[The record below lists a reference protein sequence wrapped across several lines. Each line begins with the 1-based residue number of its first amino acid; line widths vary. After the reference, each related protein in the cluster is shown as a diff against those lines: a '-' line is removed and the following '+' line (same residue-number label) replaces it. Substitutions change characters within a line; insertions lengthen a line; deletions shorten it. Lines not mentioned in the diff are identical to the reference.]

1 MAEENNIVESND
13 YGADPLAGISLPSQ
27 NPNPGVP
34 PPPSISPNTASQ
46 NLVQSEKF
54 NYSDPYAL
62 NWDSVISQIDTEGIG
77 PMVDPLAKM
86 TIDMAT
92 ELNHMAAIPLSN
104 SYDTYPGY
112 ASPNYN
118 PSTSQNVEPDLNTNE
133 GVQQFLRNT
142 QQSVVD
148 SGLDKDPGAGYQA
161 PFIGGIKRFNAD
173 RYYTM
178 PIYAEL
184 GFNPF
189 VNNEA
194 VYDRKATFGDYF
206 SRWSGEFGSMWG
218 SAFTSSYRTW
228 DDVFSG
234 RALAGDS
241 EGAEAFTDAMRIAGS
256 QSDGGVFTSGF
267 WNDLSLQFAYPLGII
282 SNIVFEDLIIR
293 GATSALSKNPAP
305 VVAGAA
311 SIPRKL
317 GKIKQMKNYMHRM
330 ATNSMLYRGFNA
342 SRNFMKNMKNIDSAK
357 KFFYTGGNALGNLLA
372 PNTLYGI
379 KNLNNAK
386 NTVEGVNS
394 IRKYAPLFGEFYK
407 DLRMINLALSESKLE
422 GGIVEKEMIEEM
434 YREYK
439 LNNNGEEPSA
449 EVYERI
455 TERAQQAAHADALIN
470 LPIIFLTN
478 KLVLGPASRG
488 FRSMGDNVAR
498 ALNQTGARVAF
509 RKGAKE
515 VFYDAGTGFRKVWN
529 AGIKGSPRML
539 GGAALYYIG
548 ANIGEG
554 FQELAQ
560 EGTAVG
566 VKNYY
571 KGLYDMDMSTGL
583 DLHKTTTIAS
593 ERYADQ
599 LLKDSLTKGFN
610 SQMTKQGWRT
620 FMSGFMMAAPMQ
632 VTQSILFE
640 GLPNLYQYTKDKKK
654 YQEYKEK
661 KRDFAKDRAQEASTV
676 YNNMG
681 EYFDK
686 LKLNLLEQKQYDTS
700 MYMASVGGSALDFY
714 DNRDMSWFR
723 HIYTVVSMGKMHHF
737 KDAVKDLLKLS
748 DTELKQAYSK
758 ESKGM
763 KASRIREKLTN
774 RLERMQEIETEFK
787 KLNDTHYNPF
797 NPEKYPDGSVAKNNE
812 VGFHEAFEFFKMMKM
827 FVADTYKQAAI
838 RRNQMYEGQMNDP
851 VMSKVDQND
860 ISVLMNK
867 KALVDEINLLSLD
880 TKEEGTTPELKK
892 IQKEKVTKLELL
904 QNYYKIFYDPENQT
918 STGGFDKRKKGK
930 LKQAYLAYL
939 RHQGKVADGVIAT
952 DKVDTSLEAIIDHQW
967 LGHRMG
973 DFYKAIEV
981 LEDPQSLRDHA
992 VRYKDIMMK
1001 AYERN
1006 KNGVEQLRKVKKHL
1020 QLKERQQFLT
1030 TLAERGIYPDTEQA
1044 RLFLEATED
1053 IIPRDYYSDEGGS
1066 VNPIDNKG
1074 QWEIVENAIN
1084 TYTSVQ
1090 ETAEETKA
1098 DEDSVR
1104 GEESDTLD
1112 DLNIDVDNI
1121 DETKREVLA
1130 EESKELQN
1138 FYKSDTYTQKIV
1150 EREYAIYEVAQKL
1163 SKQQKQSP
1171 EEYEQVGEGN
1181 LIAKSRYELYNL
1193 YNSKLTAKDR
1203 AAKDFDTWLEEEIN
1217 INDQVIDII
1226 EKNGVTEKNKVVWN
1240 KQVAPTVRKGI
1251 QRLEIDENLGIEL
1264 IKKTRVEETSGQDM
1278 TFYQILRDK
1287 NNIAGQINGTLIDPT
1302 SQMIVDVKENY
1313 SGKNAE
1319 ANAKMAYRAVKAF
1332 VNAEL
1337 KNLSTFQFDGMTLSF
1352 GQIVKDANGAN
1363 WEILSTS
1370 EAIEKYN
1377 TLLVVPAD
1385 KRFDPNMMDFHR
1397 KIKPGK
1403 FEKDEWTIPS
1413 FGNVRSSM
1421 VDKAPIR
1428 KLRIVEPIQLY
1439 PWLGKKVEQGMPL
1452 YEEGQQ
1458 SSINTTEDAIE
1469 SLQRKLKSLSPV
1481 RQQNLKLIVKKNAII
1496 TPEKLEVWD
1505 DKQGKEENPYLMKGM
1520 PKYDVTLVDGSGIP
1534 IAKLG
1539 GSTSVL
1545 LLDSDGQ
1552 TTINPLIITNEQAK
1566 RLFYTTT
1573 KKGNKTIPI
1582 DNYVTQIR
1590 ENYAKAL
1597 LIEETFKTAL
1607 ESSGGQDVVTL
1618 NLKDVEDLDIKIS
1631 EGQLTYNAPEVKESG
1646 VKFSDLDY
1654 NTVNG
1659 ENYLIFDYRTT
1670 YDDSGRPK
1678 KGLSQVIHNFKN
1690 TKDRKLWVGKA
1701 QEQMKKEGG
1710 FNVTSRLGRYIA
1722 AVKFKNDVW
1731 TFIELKGARKESKEV
1746 DKIITDLI
1754 DRQQTTVKDN
1764 SNKKAKG
1771 YDSFNRAFNAEFSDR
1786 FFISGEQ
1793 GDRIFVGLS
1802 NDGLIRVALRNEK
1815 QRTAFELYIEPE
1827 ELSKHLKNNPEA
1839 SAAQAFMGLVN
1850 FKFNQIEIKRKGK
1863 AESKKESFTPI
1874 KFKLTKG
1881 SFRNHISDN
1890 PKIEDFMDVEAGA
1903 LPEVRSNVRV
1913 DINWKDQDAINN
1925 LISEAQ
1931 RPTKEVVNE
1940 DAPAESI
1947 DKGLALTQEDYAK
1960 IFESEYKDV
1969 NKEILR
1975 SIAYKVAVGE
1985 KLESNEADLYDA
1997 FEEDILRIKESEF
2010 FNVTTLD
2017 AAKKAGISN
2026 PLVDKYRQLK
2036 ADYEARRTEWL
2047 RSTKAMLMGE
2057 HDDDKETVNRLLYER
2072 LNANEELNVLKEE
2085 IAKIKKQLNGNNAF
2099 KITKDFDGRDVADWD
2114 KFSDY
2119 VNKNLP
2125 DFITIEDISTLRYN
2139 AINNGF
2145 TLGAFGMGLKKLS
2158 NGLDIAGTIYTG
2170 KTTGFRYH
2178 EAGHAVFRMLLPEE
2192 KIKELLSA
2200 SKTVVRSKM
2209 RSKRGYQIDKGV
2221 FVKSVDKGL
2230 EHMRKQSSL
2239 YSEMS
2244 EKELTD
2250 RLYEEFIMDD
2260 FESFKKSPKFYKGPS
2275 GFKAFFNKVLEWIM
2289 SLFGR
2294 YGQADLTR
2302 FYEAI
2307 DGGKFKGATVQNNRF
2322 TNAVQYGVSTIALKS
2337 IPLSEQVI
2345 SVPVEKNG
2353 KKTTEDRIVYTYLP
2367 SHKAKQAT
2375 STIANIYLK
2384 RLDNEIKKRGKQKPN
2399 EFISDEQFERQRKL
2413 LLSIPINKNVIL
2425 NDAVNAFIEMH
2436 DPQRSFYTSEKNG
2449 IPYEDIVVGLKE
2461 RYAAFIEY
2469 RDDILA
2475 AVNEE
2480 LELYD
2485 SKIDQENDDFY
2496 DVLTTEDWDSTAQ
2509 EKGGWYSLPKNVR
2522 VLIGTTNLESTDEFG
2537 NIVLDET
2544 LPVDKQEV
2552 VYVTPD
2558 ISNVYNG
2565 MLKATADLNS
2575 EREIL
2580 QSLYN
2585 FSLNNSDT
2593 KAVVKKLFGIVGL
2606 DYNKDGANLMN
2617 PLYTLPRITN
2627 GGYFLNIIKSFQQSR
2642 LDYLILQKNRN
2653 SGNVEIYA
2661 ANHADDAAD
2670 QQSKWNN
2677 HYNNLIK
2684 PDNYLINLQDA
2695 QDVLDDVIDYMK
2707 KDELVGLKDVSV
2719 DVATRLFDF
2728 TGIKLH
2734 PGYIEYSIVNALIKR
2749 TPEQES
2755 LIQAYKDIDPI
2766 TIEGI
2771 TYLRKSLTDGDNIFL
2786 NQQTEVGV
2794 DQEDDT
2800 QINRVVADS
2809 SAGIRYRL
2817 SRWARNNAPFDETVG
2832 TSTMRDTEGNM
2843 IYSHQMQSY
2852 NITKINSL
2860 NSKDK
2865 YFDLFNDEF
2874 LENNFLL
2881 NDEKTKVLSDNKDFR
2896 IVRILGLNEKN
2907 MDLNEHGDLVANNS
2921 RDDNKGQGKQ
2931 VKGFTATDIAS
2942 IMINM
2947 YTANVNTKTGEVKE
2961 YETADGEVFTTSP
2974 VDFRLAGDS
2983 NLLDLVNL
2991 PIHKT
2996 VELNDKDE
3004 VVISDFVIETIFDRI
3019 TDEAV
3024 RVHKEIHEG
3033 TDDTIVGYNDSPEGR
3048 GYHLTQTGKYLIR
3061 ERQPVV
3067 EKELAEELPTQEE
3080 ALEELAKLEED
3091 IKKSKLLVD
3100 EIEEALQEEG
3110 VDPIDIIENNYEEIV
3125 SQIRETLEME
3135 YAQFY
3140 KRLENLNVIPN
3151 ISRSIKNRLYV
3162 NGKPNNKVVDRSM
3175 RILNLKENNLEYNLK
3190 QIFYNDLLNTKG
3202 INDVLLGNQS
3212 LSLSNKTKTKRAKGG
3227 QGAGKNAATSIVD
3240 PSLGIFHEVD
3250 KISLLTFDDVKFKN
3264 KYSQD
3269 PEGDRTD
3276 AQMYMTPKSFRYLWY
3291 GLGNLQDP
3299 KFAEL
3304 LDQIEKGEEISG
3316 EKFFGNKQ
3324 NGELG
3329 YKDFNAIL
3337 NSKKFMYF
3345 DGKTYIKTSGFVLT
3359 PQLTSMKDAA
3369 GNWRAIDGMEHLHNL
3384 RLKLER
3390 WEKGQEGLFRE
3401 EGIPRK
3407 RLAIA
3412 VPATAS
3418 KMYKSNVMDPVDMF
3432 KDPLVSEFT
3441 SDNFIDISAEGMR
3454 LQQVNPGGKTEIV
3467 DPRQIKMLIS
3477 SEQNDKVK
3485 VWSPKTNEFVSIK
3498 KIKDAYR
3505 KSTADRVTMK
3515 YLGLRSLLFT
3525 FDRVQKEIGDSMA
3538 TGAMTVN
3545 LYTFLKY
3552 AQEALKSSGSSSQML
3567 DLFDVDEYGDPK
3579 YELNNVL
3586 TSDKFQQFVL
3596 SFFNKQ
3602 SLGEKQPG
3610 HSVATV
3616 SDAGVKKLKRVI
3628 KVDEVGNP
3636 IHWENIRWSQQKEWA
3651 KDGKQVKIARKE
3663 YDDVENESFIGLKEG
3678 DYFLDRLRH
3687 NKIKWIKDGDKW
3699 IDSGTKT
3706 SEILIPAHFRE
3717 FMQHIKA
3724 NDQIPE
3730 FLAKALGIR
3739 IPSQDKHSALNI
3751 EFADFMPVFYSSSA
3765 MFPQELIEIAGW
3777 DFDIDKVYM
3786 QIKEWYYNRTN
3797 KKFVE
3802 YGTRKGEEAYYDYI
3816 RYQIRQ
3822 GEKKGSIMHMA
3833 MEQWKNRTGI
3843 SRTERKLL
3851 VSSQEIELA
3860 WDEMVSSLQWS
3871 YNRGI
3876 AINRREEFGEN
3887 FDERISKI
3895 AFANEWGYTYNDI
3908 TGKFKDQYEPI
3919 FLGKEWMTD
3928 AEIKSFLDNKF
3939 SEIFKGGL
3947 EILGMPISETE
3958 YVENKKKNKDQEPY
3972 VGALNND
3979 ILDQKYSLL
3988 GNDGITKPQD
3998 GREMPLGYEPAV
4010 PTPIED
4016 LWSQISNDPKLK
4028 SIVDR
4033 VTTKGIDV
4041 DSMDGKTLVW
4051 ETTKEANIGGIVLS
4065 NIVFNN
4071 LQEYGIELLDTWGK
4085 ENLPMPTFNNKT
4097 YNTFADK
4104 YIVNPETN
4112 KAIETSADRKQFVI
4126 SGLITVM
4133 TDNLNLDGLAG
4144 KLGLNKDAT
4153 GVVASLVGLS
4163 VDPIIGTLMVNHPA
4177 IREMYKEASNNEKA
4191 AVKTLL
4197 NDRIGTLNG
4206 WVNNLNAQEAQDQK
4220 IEKQGEVNID
4230 ALVSEVNV
4238 TKELLKDQIE
4248 RGYIEDKEETSKEDI
4263 LKELAILNQFLIAR
4277 NIKDTIFRMTGPAT
4291 LTAGIGQTMLDVK
4304 RKQEQ
4309 SEQLG
4314 LELSDTKFKEG
4325 WTDSKGIQQP
4335 FLIDVRKL
4343 YNGKKT
4349 IQGAYYRIF
4358 KDLTNN
4364 IIPELFLTETKSF
4377 NDISNIL
4384 LKNLGNI
4391 DNLQGAQI
4399 KKDIL
4404 SYLNGRAY
4412 LTALRKRNA
4421 IQAGSLSSSLIYDE
4435 IQGPRKINTTV
4446 EYLRSFADENNYF
4459 LNNFIYNKDTNNPN
4473 NMSGINQVVSNTWT
4487 KLNDDAL
4494 TKVQNSIWDLYGKPE
4509 TRDSLLTLIH
4519 YLIVKDGLQFKRDTF
4534 LHVIPP
4540 ALFHNVLS
4548 SMENVHNMF
4557 KNDIVTDEAMRKLFG
4572 GTLNDVTNDFITGYL
4587 ESYKNWYLVPKVYG
4601 IDARDMGDTIV
4612 IEDTLDID
4620 KMRKNEDTNIYITA
4634 DYKGSTIEALKETKG
4649 ITNLFTVP
4657 IKISKTKYYTDKYL
4671 KNNKKNI
4678 DKAISAI
4685 KDKVNNR
4692 NVVFTKSKEGTIY
4705 VGKDLQRI
4713 YKTGPETYRYLK
4725 EAIEKAFGF
4734 NIASGRK
4741 IAAKTR
4747 GEGLIYVPGVGET
4760 KGRLI
4765 MDIKGG
4771 VVPFNTKDTEN
4782 KVLRRL
4788 MLEPAKANKTKLR
4801 EKEKANMRQIFSKFN
4816 QYAFPYIKTSMPT
4829 SKGDKQVV
4837 TTNAG
4842 YILRHDVEDGFGN
4855 VKRIFFKLKKVHTTP
4870 NVGNS
4875 KYLFDVNNQ
4884 EALDQVTR
4892 AEWEETE
4899 LLGSTSAFSTNL
4911 FGDRPLHSSIR
4922 EKINAKKED
4931 IEFDDID
4938 TDNIDEDAILDM
4950 FTQREKGKKV
4960 VSTEATSDGIVDVEY
4975 EDVSETAPADI
4986 DIDDRAIDLDD
4997 IQTVDLENAGE
5008 HSLIANWFG
5017 TIAETSRINVI
5028 TDLNIADTLEAL
5040 IDKFKEMQK
5049 AFPIL
5054 TEQGFVE
5061 ELNKKCK
5068 TK

>member
-1 MAEENNIVESND
+1 MAEDNKIMQSD
-13 YGADPLAGISLPSQ
+13 TYGGGSMDNMPLPSE
-27 NPNPGVP
+27 NIETSSIGVPP
-34 PPPSISPNTASQ
+34 PPPSISPTTASQ

-62 NWDSVISQIDTEGIG
+62 DWDNVINQIDTEGIG
-77 PMVDPLAKM
+77 PMVDPYAKM
-86 TIDMAT
+86 TIDLAT
-92 ELNHMAAIPLSN
+92 EMNHMAAIPSSN
-104 SYDTYPGY
+104 IYDSYPGY

-118 PSTSQNVEPDLNTNE
+118 PSQNKSVDPNLNTNE
-133 GVQQFLRNT
+133 GIQEFLRGS
-142 QQSVVD
+142 QQSVVN

-173 RYYTM
+173 RYYTL
-178 PIYAEL
+178 PVYAEL
-184 GFNPF
+184 GYNPF

-194 VYDRKATFGDYF
+194 VYDREATFSDYF
-206 SRWSGEFGSMWG
+206 SRWSGEFGSMWS

-256 QSDGGVFTSGF
+256 QSEGGVFTSGF

-282 SNIVFEDLIIR
+282 SNIVFEDFLIR
-293 GATSALSKNPAP
+293 GAASAISKNPAP
-305 VVAGAA
+305 AVAGVA
-311 SIPRKL
+311 SIGNKINK
-317 GKIKQMKNYMHRM
+317 GKKAFSKFQQFKNYAHRT
-330 ATNSMLYRGFNA
+330 ATNSSVYRGFNA
-342 SRNFMKNMKNIDSAK
+342 SRQFISNMKNVDSAK
-357 KFFYTGGNALGNLLA
+357 KFFYAGGNALGNLLA

-386 NTVEGVNS
+386 NTIEGANS

-422 GGIVEKEMIEEM
+422 GGIVEKEFIEER

-439 LNNNGEEPSA
+439 LNNNGEEPNQ
-449 EVYERI
+449 EVYDRI
-455 TERAQQAAHADALIN
+455 TERAQQAAHKDALIN

-488 FRSMGDNVAR
+488 LRSMGDNVSR
-498 ALNQTGARVAF
+498 AMKSTGARVAYK
-509 RKGAKE
+509 KGADE
-515 VFYDAGTGFRKVWN
+515 VFQDVGTGLRRVWN
-529 AGIKGSPRML
+529 KGIKGSPRML

-583 DLHKTTTIAS
+583 DLHKSTINAS
-593 ERYADQ
+593 GEYADN
-599 LLKDSLTKGFN
+599 LLKQSLSKGFN

-632 VTQSILFE
+632 VTQSVLFE
-640 GLPNLYQYTKDKKK
+640 GLPNLYQYTKDPKK
-654 YQEYKEK
+654 YKEYKD
-661 KRDFAKDRAQEASTV
+661 KRNNFAKERAKEASHA
-676 YNNMG
+676 YKNMD

-686 LKLNLLEQKQYDTS
+686 IKLNLLEQKEYDKA
-700 MYMASVGGSALDFY
+700 MYMASIGGSALDMY
-714 DNRDMSWFR
+714 DKRDMSWFR
-723 HIYTVVSMGKMHHF
+723 HVYTVVSMGKMHHF
-737 KDAVKDLLKLS
+737 KEAVNDMLKLS

-758 ESKGM
+758 EEKGL
-763 KASRIREKLTN
+763 SPSQIREKLN
-774 RLERMQEIETEFK
+774 KRLERMKEIEKEFNINEDK
-787 KLNDTHYNPF
+787 HPNPF
-797 NPEKYPDGSVAKNNE
+797 DPEKYPDGSVAKNNE
-812 VGFHEAFEFFKMMKM
+812 VGFHESFEFFKMMKM
-827 FVADTYKQAAI
+827 FVSDVYKQAVV
-838 RRNQMYEGQMNDP
+838 RRNQIYEGQVNDP
-851 VMSKVDQND
+851 VMSKVDPND
-860 ISVLMNK
+860 ISVLINK
-867 KALVDEINLLSLD
+867 KALVDEINLLSVD
-880 TKEEGTTPELKK
+880 TKEEGTTPDLKK

-904 QNYYKIFYDPENQT
+904 QNYYKIFYDPQNQT
-918 STGGFDKRKKGK
+918 KTGGFDKRKKGK
-930 LKQAYLAYL
+930 LKSAYLAYL
-939 RHQGKVADGVIAT
+939 KHQGKVNDGVVAT

-981 LEDPQSLRDHA
+981 LENPKSLKDHA
-992 VRYKDIMMK
+992 VRYKDVMMK
-1001 AYERN
+1001 EYERN
-1006 KNGVEQLRKVKKHL
+1006 KNNVEQLRKIKKYL
-1020 QLKERQQFLT
+1020 RLKERQQFLT
-1030 TLAERGIYPDTEQA
+1030 TLAERGIYPDTEQTVV
-1044 RLFLEATED
+1044 FLEASED
-1053 IIPRDYYSDEGGS
+1053 ILPRDYYSDEGGS
-1066 VNPIDNKG
+1066 VNPIDNPG
-1074 QWEIVENAIN
+1074 QYEVVEKAIN
-1084 TYTSVQ
+1084 AYQSIQ
-1090 ETAEETKA
+1090 DTAEETKV
-1098 DEDSVR
+1098 DEDTVK
-1104 GEESDTLD
+1104 GEETTVD
-1112 DLNIDVDNI
+1112 DFDIDVDNI
-1121 DETKREVLA
+1121 DETKREILI
-1130 EESKELQN
+1130 EESKELQE
-1138 FYKSDTYTQKIV
+1138 FYNSDTNTKEIIK
-1150 EREYAIYEVAQKL
+1150 REYAIYEVSQKM

-1171 EEYEQVGEGN
+1171 EEYEQAGDGN
-1181 LIAKSRYELYNL
+1181 LIIKARYDLNKLYNEKI
-1193 YNSKLTAKDR
+1193 NAQDR
-1203 AAKDFDTWLEEEIN
+1203 ATKDFDTWLESEIN
-1217 INDQVIDII
+1217 VNDQVTDILQ
-1226 EKNGVTEKNKVVWN
+1226 KNGITEKNKVVLN
-1240 KQVAPTVRKGI
+1240 KQVAPTVAKGLE
-1251 QRLEIDENLGIEL
+1251 RLEIDENLGIEL
-1264 IKKTRVEETSGQDM
+1264 VKKTLIDKTSGQEAS
-1278 TFYQILRDK
+1278 FYQILRDK
-1287 NNIAGQINGTLIDPT
+1287 QNIAGQISGTLIDPS
-1302 SQMIVDVKENY
+1302 SQMIVNVQENY

-1319 ANAKMAYRAVKAF
+1319 NNARMSYRAVKAF
-1332 VNAEL
+1332 VNGEL
-1337 KNLSTFQFDGMTLSF
+1337 KNLSTYPFDGMTLSF
-1352 GQIVKDANGAN
+1352 GQIIKDNNDTN
-1363 WEILSTS
+1363 WEILST
-1370 EAIEKYN
+1370 EDAIKKYN
-1377 TLLVVPAD
+1377 QLLIVPAD
-1385 KRFDPNMMDFHR
+1385 KRFDPNMMDFHK
-1397 KIKPGK
+1397 KIKPGQFAK
-1403 FEKDEWTIPS
+1403 EKWRIPS
-1413 FGNVRSSM
+1413 FGNVRSSLK
-1421 VDKAPIR
+1421 DQAPIR
-1428 KLRIVEPIQLY
+1428 KLKIVEPIQLY
-1439 PWLGKKVEQGMPL
+1439 PWFGKKVEEGMPM

-1458 SSINTTEDAIE
+1458 SSITTTEEAIA
-1469 SLQRKLKSLSPV
+1469 SLQRKLKSLTPA
-1481 RQQNLKLIVKKNAII
+1481 RQQNLKLVVKKNTII
-1496 TPEKLEVWD
+1496 TNEKLEVWD
-1505 DKQGKEENPYLMKGM
+1505 DKQGKEENPYLMQGM
-1520 PKYDVTLVDGSGIP
+1520 PKYDVTLVDGSGVP

-1545 LLDSDGQ
+1545 LLDSDG
-1552 TTINPLIITNEQAK
+1552 TTLVNPLTITDEQAK

-1573 KKGNKTIPI
+1573 KKGNKAIPI
-1582 DNYVTQIR
+1582 DNYVTKIR
-1590 ENYAKAL
+1590 ENYAKSI
-1597 LIEETFKTAL
+1597 LIEELFEDMLQA
-1607 ESSGGQDVVTL
+1607 SGKKITTV
-1618 NLKDVEDLDIKIS
+1618 NLKDVADLDVKVS

-1646 VKFSDLDY
+1646 IRFSDLDY

-1659 ENYLIFDYRTT
+1659 ENYLVFDYRTT
-1670 YDDSGRPK
+1670 YDDLGRPK
-1678 KGLSQVIHNFKN
+1678 KSLSQIIHNFKN

-1701 QEQMKKEGG
+1701 QEQMNKELG
-1710 FNVTSRLGRYIA
+1710 FNITARLGRYIS
-1722 AVKFKNDVW
+1722 AVKFKNGVW
-1731 TFIELKGARKESKEV
+1731 TFIELKGARKQSKEV
-1746 DKIITDLI
+1746 DQLINDLL
-1754 DRQQTTVKDN
+1754 DRQKTTVKDN
-1764 SNKKAKG
+1764 SNKKDKG
-1771 YDSFNRAFNAEFSDR
+1771 YDSFNRAFNAEFSDK

-1793 GDRIFVGLS
+1793 GDRIFMGLS
-1802 NDGLIRVALRNEK
+1802 NDGLIRIGLRNEK
-1815 QRTAFELYIEPE
+1815 QKTSFELYLEPE
-1827 ELSKHLKNNPEA
+1827 EVSKHLKNNPDV
-1839 SAAQAFMGLVN
+1839 SAAQAFIGLVN
-1850 FKFNQIEIKRKGK
+1850 FKFNQVEVKRKHK
-1863 AESKKESFTPI
+1863 SETKQKSFTPI
-1874 KFKLTKG
+1874 KFKLTKE
-1881 SFRNHISDN
+1881 SFRNHIPDN

-1913 DINWKDQDAINN
+1913 NINWKDQDAINN

-1931 RPTKEVVNE
+1931 APTKSVVKE

-1947 DKGLALTQEDYAK
+1947 DKGLALTNQDYAK

-1969 NKEILR
+1969 NREILKN
-1975 SIAYKVAVGE
+1975 IAYKAAVGE
-1985 KLESNEADLYDA
+1985 KLTPSEADLYDA
-1997 FEEDILRIKESEF
+1997 FETEIIKIQQSDF
-2010 FNVTTLD
+2010 FNVTTLE
-2017 AAKKAGISN
+2017 AAKQAGISD
-2026 PLVDKYRQLK
+2026 PLVDKYKQLK

-2047 RSTKAMLMGE
+2047 RNTKAMLMGE
-2057 HDDDKETVNRLLYER
+2057 YEDDKETVNRILYER
-2072 LNANEELNVLKEE
+2072 LNTNEDLNVLRKEIE
-2085 IAKIKKQLNGNNAF
+2085 KIKKQLNGNNAF

-2114 KFSDY
+2114 KYTDY

-2125 DFITIEDISTLRYN
+2125 DFITVEDISTLRYN

-2145 TLGAFGMGLKKLS
+2145 TLGAFGMSLKKLS

-2178 EAGHAVFRMLLPEE
+2178 EAGHAVFRMLLSEE
-2192 KIKELLSA
+2192 KIKTLLSA
-2200 SKTVVRSKM
+2200 SKKLVRSNM
-2209 RSKRGYQIDKGV
+2209 RSKKGHEIDKGV
-2221 FVKSVDKGL
+2221 FVKSVDKAL
-2230 EHMRKQSSL
+2230 DYMRKQSSL

-2260 FESFKKSPKFYKGPS
+2260 FENFKKSPKSYSNSS
-2275 GFKAFFNKVLEWIM
+2275 GFKGFFQKILDWIM

-2307 DGGKFKGATVQNNRF
+2307 DGGKFKGATIQNNRF
-2322 TNAVQYGVSTIALKS
+2322 TNAVQYGVSTVALKS
-2337 IPLSEQVI
+2337 IPLSEQVVSI
-2345 SVPVEKNG
+2345 PVEKNG
-2353 KKTTEDRIVYTYLP
+2353 KKTVESRIVYTYLP
-2367 SHKAKQAT
+2367 AHKAKQAT
-2375 STIANIYLK
+2375 ATIANIYLK
-2384 RLDNEIKKRGKQKPN
+2384 RLRNETEKQRELLKKN
-2399 EFISDEQFERQRKL
+2399 EQT
-2413 LLSIPINKNVIL
+2413 IPINKNVLL

-2436 DPQRSFYTSEKNG
+2436 NPQRSFYTSEKNG
-2449 IPYEDIVVGLKE
+2449 LPYEDVVVGLKE
-2461 RYAAFIEY
+2461 RYAAFVEY
-2469 RDDILA
+2469 RDDLIS

-2485 SKIDQENDDFY
+2485 SKVDQEIDDFY
-2496 DVLTTEDWDSTAQ
+2496 NILEQDSDTDQLTTEDWNTTAQ
-2509 EKGGWYSLPKNVR
+2509 EKGGWYSLPKDVR
-2522 VLIGTTNLESTDEFG
+2522 ILIGTTNLESTDEFG
-2537 NIVLDET
+2537 NIALDET
-2544 LPVDKQEV
+2544 LPLDKQEV
-2552 VYVTPD
+2552 VYTTPD
-2558 ISNVYNG
+2558 VNNVYNG

-2580 QSLYN
+2580 QSLYS

-2593 KAVVKKLFGIVGL
+2593 KAVIKKLFGIVGL
-2606 DYNKDGANLMN
+2606 DYAKDGLNLMN
-2617 PLYTLPRITN
+2617 PEYTIPEITN
-2627 GGYFLNIIKSFQQSR
+2627 GGYFLTIIKSFQQSR
-2642 LDYLILQKNRN
+2642 LDYMILQKNKN

-2670 QQSKWNN
+2670 QQNKWNN
-2677 HYNNLIK
+2677 HYNNLIL
-2684 PDNYLINLQDA
+2684 PNNFLVNLKDA

-2707 KDELVGLKDVSV
+2707 KDELTNLNEISIDVSSK
-2719 DVATRLFDF
+2719 LFDF

-2734 PGYIEYSIVNALIKR
+2734 PGYVEYSIVNALIKR
-2749 TPEQES
+2749 TPEQET
-2755 LIQAYKDIDPI
+2755 LLQAHRDIDPI

-2794 DQEDDT
+2794 DQDDDT
-2800 QINRVVADS
+2800 QINRVVSDS

-2832 TSTMRDTEGNM
+2832 TSTMRDTDGNM

-2860 NSKDK
+2860 NNKDK

-2874 LENNFLL
+2874 LENSFLL
-2881 NDEKTKVLSDNKDFR
+2881 NDEKMKVLSDNRDFR
-2896 IVRILGLNEKN
+2896 IVRVLGLNEKT

-2931 VKGFTATDIAS
+2931 VKAFTATDIAS

-2961 YETADGEVFTTSP
+2961 YETSEGEVFATSP

-3004 VVISDFVIETIFDRI
+3004 VVISDFVIDTIYDRI
-3019 TDEAV
+3019 ADEAV
-3024 RVHKEIHEG
+3024 RIHKEIHEG

-3067 EKELAEELPTQEE
+3067 EETTTEETPTQEE

-3100 EIEEALQEEG
+3100 EIEEALQEED
-3110 VDPIDIIENNYEEIV
+3110 VDPEEVIADIEDVIKD
-3125 SQIRETLEME
+3125 QIRETLEME

-3140 KRLENLNVIPN
+3140 TRLENLNVIPN

-3227 QGAGKNAATSIVD
+3227 QGAGKNAATSIID

-3250 KISLLTFDDVKFKN
+3250 KISLLTFDDVKFAN
-3264 KYSQD
+3264 KYSEN

-3276 AQMYMTPKSFRYLWY
+3276 AQMYMTPKAFRYLWY
-3291 GLGNLQDP
+3291 GLGNFQNP

-3304 LDQIEKGEEISG
+3304 LDAIERGDEISA
-3316 EKFFGNKQ
+3316 EKFFGNRET
-3324 NGELG
+3324 GELG

-3359 PQLTSMKDAA
+3359 PQLTSMKDVQ
-3369 GNWRAIDGMEHLHNL
+3369 GNVVAIPGMEELHNL
-3384 RLKLER
+3384 RVKLER

-3418 KMYKSNVMDPVDMF
+3418 KMYKSKVMDHETMF

-3441 SDNFIDISAEGMR
+3441 SDNFIDISAQGMR

-3477 SEQNDKVK
+3477 SEQNDKIK
-3485 VWSPKTNEFVSIK
+3485 VWSPEANKFVSIK
-3498 KIKDAYR
+3498 KIKEDYR
-3505 KSTADRVTMK
+3505 NSTAARVNMK

-3525 FDRVQKEIGDSMA
+3525 FDKVQKEIGDSMA

-3567 DLFDVDEYGDPK
+3567 DLFDTDQLGDPK

-3602 SLGEKQPG
+3602 ALGEKQPG
-3610 HSVATV
+3610 HSVANV
-3616 SDAGVKKLKRVI
+3616 SDAGVKKLKKVLQ
-3628 KVDEVGNP
+3628 VDEVGNP
-3636 IHWENIRWSQQKEWA
+3636 IQWENVRWSQQKEWA
-3651 KDGKQVKIARKE
+3651 KEGKEIKIARKE
-3663 YDDVENESFIGLKEG
+3663 YDNVDNESFIGLKPGE
-3678 DYFLDRLRH
+3678 YFLDRLRH

-3717 FMQHIKA
+3717 FMQHIKTG
-3724 NDQIPE
+3724 DQIPE

-3786 QIKEWYYNRTN
+3786 QIKEWYYSRTN

-3802 YGTRKGEEAYYDYI
+3802 YGSRKGTEAYYDYI
-3816 RYQIRQ
+3816 RYQIRE

-3833 MEQWKNRTGI
+3833 LENWKNKTGI
-3843 SRTERKLL
+3843 SRVERELL
-3851 VSSQEIELA
+3851 VSSAEIEAA

-3871 YNRGI
+3871 KNRGI
-3876 AINRREEFGEN
+3876 AINRREEFGEK

-3895 AFANEWGYTYNDI
+3895 AFANEWGYTYNDH
-3908 TGKFKDQYEPI
+3908 TGKFKDQYEPL

-3928 AEIKSFLDNKF
+3928 AEIEKFLDSKF

-3947 EILGMPISETE
+3947 NILEMPISEIQ
-3958 YVENKKKNKDQEPY
+3958 YIENKKKNKGQEPY
-3972 VGALNND
+3972 VGALNNS
-3979 ILDQKYSLL
+3979 ILDQKYLLL
-3988 GNDGITKPQD
+3988 GNDGITKVQD
-3998 GREMPLGYEPAV
+3998 GREIPLGYEPAV

-4016 LWSQISNDPKLK
+4016 LWMQISNDPQLK
-4028 SIVDR
+4028 SIVNR
-4033 VTTKGIDV
+4033 VSTKGIDV

-4051 ETTKEANIGGIVLS
+4051 ETTKEADIGGIVLS

-4071 LQEYGIELLDTWGK
+4071 LQEYGKKLLKDFP
-4085 ENLPMPTFNNKT
+4085 EFNNKT
-4097 YNTFADK
+4097 YTTFADK
-4104 YIVNPETN
+4104 YIVDPETN
-4112 KAIETSADRKQFVI
+4112 KAIETSADRKQFII
-4126 SGLITVM
+4126 SSFITVM

-4144 KLGLNKDAT
+4144 KLGLNRDAT

-4177 IREMYKEASNNEKA
+4177 IREIYLQSTSERS
-4191 AVKTLL
+4191 AVKTVL
-4197 NDRIGTLNG
+4197 NNRIATLNS
-4206 WVNNLNAQEAQDQK
+4206 WVTNLTAEEVQDQK
-4220 IEKQGEVNID
+4220 IEEQNEINID
-4230 ALVSEVNV
+4230 TLVGDVSV
-4238 TKELLKDQIE
+4238 TKQLLKDQIE
-4248 RGYIEDKEETSKEDI
+4248 RGYIEDKKETSKEDI

-4277 NIKDTIFRMTGPAT
+4277 NIKDTIFEMTGPAT
-4291 LTAGIGQTMLDVK
+4291 LTAGIGRNMVDVK
-4304 RKQEQ
+4304 RKQQ
-4309 SEQLG
+4309 QAKNLG
-4314 LELSDTKFKEG
+4314 LDLNDAEFNEG
-4325 WTDSKGIQQP
+4325 DFI
-4335 FLIDVRKL
+4335 IDVRDI

-4377 NDISNIL
+4377 NSINDIL

-4391 DNLQGAQI
+4391 DNLQKAQI

-4404 SYLNGRAY
+4404 SYLNARAY
-4412 LTALRKRNA
+4412 MTALRKRNT
-4421 IQAGSLSSSLIYDE
+4421 IQTGSLSSSLIYDE
-4435 IQGPRKINTTV
+4435 IQGPEKINRTV
-4446 EYLRSFADENNYF
+4446 EYLRSVADESNYF
-4459 LNNFIYNKDTNNPN
+4459 LNTYIYNKNTNNPN

-4487 KLNDDAL
+4487 KLNEDQL
-4494 TKVQNSIWDLYGKPE
+4494 TKVQNSIWDLYSKPE

-4540 ALFHNVLS
+4540 ALFHNILS

-4557 KNDIVTDEAMRKLFG
+4557 KNDMVTDEAMKKVFG
-4572 GTLNDVTNDFITGYL
+4572 GTINDVTNDFITGYL
-4587 ESYKNWYLVPKVYG
+4587 ESYKNWYLLPKVFG
-4601 IDARDMGDTIV
+4601 IDARDIGNTIV
-4612 IEDTLDID
+4612 IEDTLDVD
-4620 KMRKNEDTNIYITA
+4620 KMRKNQDTNIYITA
-4634 DYKGSTIEALKETKG
+4634 DYKGSSIEGLKETKG

-4657 IKISKTKYYTDKYL
+4657 IKISKTKYYTDKFL
-4671 KNNKKNI
+4671 SNNKKGI
-4678 DKAISAI
+4678 DKAIKFIQDNKAGR
-4685 KDKVNNR
+4685 D
-4692 NVVFTKSKEGTIY
+4692 VVFTKSKDGTIY
-4705 VGKDLQRI
+4705 IGKDLQRI
-4713 YKTGPETYRYLK
+4713 YKTGPKTFKYLK
-4725 EAIEKAFGF
+4725 DSIEKAFGF

-4741 IAAKTR
+4741 IAGVTR
-4747 GEGLIYVPGVGET
+4747 GEGLMYIPGIGET
-4760 KGRLI
+4760 KGKLI

-4771 VVPFNTKDTEN
+4771 VVPFDTKDTEN
-4782 KVLRRL
+4782 KVLKRL
-4788 MLEPAKANKTKLR
+4788 MFEPVKANKTKLR
-4801 EKEKANMRQIFSKFN
+4801 EKEKANMRQIFNKYN
-4816 QYAFPYIKTSMPT
+4816 KNTFPYIKTSIPT
-4829 SKGDKQVV
+4829 SKGDKQII

-4842 YILRHDVEDGFGN
+4842 YVLRHDIEDGFGN
-4855 VKRIFFKLKKVHTTP
+4855 VRRIYFKLKKVYTTP

-4884 EALDQVTR
+4884 DALNEVTR

-4899 LLGSTSAFSTNL
+4899 LLGSTSSFSTNL
-4911 FGDRPLHSSIR
+4911 FGPRPLHRTIR
-4922 EKINAKKED
+4922 ERVNAKKED
-4931 IEFDDID
+4931 ILFDDID
-4938 TDNIDEDAILDM
+4938 IDNIDEDAILDM
-4950 FTQREKGKKV
+4950 FTQKEKTKKI
-4960 VSTEATSDGIVDVEY
+4960 VSTEATSDGITDVEY
-4975 EDVSETAPADI
+4975 EDVSENAPADF
-4986 DIDDRAIDLDD
+4986 DIGDDKGIMLEDM
-4997 IQTVDLENAGE
+4997 QTVDLENTSE
-5008 HSLIANWFG
+5008 HSLITNWFG
-5017 TIAETSRINVI
+5017 TISETGRINVI
-5028 TDLNIADTLEAL
+5028 TDLNIADTVEDL
-5040 IDKFKEMQK
+5040 INKFKEMQK
-5049 AFPIL
+5049 TFPIL
-5054 TEQGFVE
+5054 TEQGFVD

>member
-1 MAEENNIVESND
+1 MAEENNITQPGTYNPMENM
-13 YGADPLAGISLPSQ
+13 SLPSE
-27 NPNPGVP
+27 NVETSNVELPNVGVP
-34 PPPSISPNTASQ
+34 PPPSISPNISSQ
-46 NLVQSEKF
+46 NLVKSEKY

-62 NWDSVISQIDTEGIG
+62 DWDSVISQIDTQGIG

-86 TIDMAT
+86 SIDMAT
-92 ELNHMAAIPLSN
+92 ELNHMAAIPASN
-104 SYDTYPGY
+104 VYDTYPGY

-118 PSTSQNVEPDLNTNE
+118 PAQTPTTAPDLNSNE
-133 GVQQFLRNT
+133 GIQSFLRGT
-142 QQSVVD
+142 QQSVFN

-161 PFIGGIKRFNAD
+161 PFIGGIKKFNAD
-173 RYYTM
+173 RYYTL
-178 PIYAEL
+178 PVYAEL
-184 GFNPF
+184 GYNPF

-194 VYDRKATFGDYF
+194 VYDRNATFSDYF

-256 QSDGGVFTSGF
+256 QDHEGGVFTSGF

-293 GATSALSKNPAP
+293 GTISAISRNPAP
-305 VVAGAA
+305 SVAGVAT

-317 GKIKQMKNYMHRM
+317 SKLKKVKNYMHRL
-330 ATNSMLYRGFNA
+330 ATNNTIYRGFNA
-342 SRNFMKNMKNIDSAK
+342 SRNFVKNLKNVDSAK
-357 KFFYTGGNALGNLLA
+357 KFFYAGGNALGNLLT

-394 IRKYAPLFGEFYK
+394 MRKYLPLFGEFYK
-407 DLRMINLALSESKLE
+407 DIRMMNLALSESKLE

-434 YREYK
+434 YRDYK
-439 LNNNGEEPSA
+439 LRTGEEPSK
-449 EVYERI
+449 EVYDRM

-470 LPIIFLTN
+470 IPIIFLTN

-488 FRSMGDNVAR
+488 LRSMGDNVAR
-498 ALNQTGARVAF
+498 AMKTTGARVAYK
-509 RKGAKE
+509 KGAKD
-515 VFYDAGTGFRKVWN
+515 VFYDAGTGFRRFWSK
-529 AGIKGSPRML
+529 GIKGSPKAL

-548 ANIGEG
+548 ANLGEG
-554 FQELAQ
+554 IQELAQ

-571 KGLYDMDMSTGL
+571 GGLYDMDMGTGL
-583 DLHKTTTIAS
+583 DLYKSTVRAS
-593 ERYADQ
+593 ERYADD
-599 LLKDSLTKGFN
+599 LLKDSISKGFK

-632 VTQSILFE
+632 VTQSVLFE
-640 GLPNLYQYTKDKKK
+640 GLPNLYQYTRDPKKYKEYKDK
-654 YQEYKEK
+654 
-661 KRDFAKDRAQEASTV
+661 RNNFAKDRAKEASHA
-676 YNNMG
+676 YENMG

-686 LKLNLLEQKQYDTS
+686 LKLNLLEQKQYDKS
-700 MYMASVGGSALDFY
+700 MYMATVGGSALDFY

-723 HIYTVVSMGKMHHF
+723 HIYTVTSMGKMHHF
-737 KDAVKDLLKLS
+737 KDAVKDMLKLT
-748 DTELKQAYSK
+748 DTELKQAYAK
-758 ESKGM
+758 DSKGLT
-763 KASRIREKLTN
+763 SSQIREKLN
-774 RLERMQEIETEFK
+774 KRLENMTAFEKAYNENLGKDI
-787 KLNDTHYNPF
+787 NPF
-797 NPEKYPDGSVAKNNE
+797 DPEKYPDGSVAKNNE
-812 VGFHEAFEFFKMMKM
+812 VAFHEAFEFFRMMKM
-827 FVADTYKQAAI
+827 FVGNTYQQAVV
-838 RRNQMYEGQMNDP
+838 RRNQMYEGQLTDP
-851 VMSKVDQND
+851 VMSKVDKND
-860 ISVLMNK
+860 ISVLTNK
-867 KALVDEINLLSLD
+867 KALVDEIQLLSLD
-880 TKEEGTTPELKK
+880 TKEEGTTPETKE
-892 IQKEKVTKLELL
+892 IQKQKVTKLELL
-904 QNYYKIFYDPENQT
+904 QNYYKIFYDPSNQT
-918 STGGFDKRKKGK
+918 KTGGFDKRKKAK
-930 LKQAYLAYL
+930 LKTAYLAYL
-939 RHQGKVADGVIAT
+939 KHQGKVNDAVIAT
-952 DKVDTSLEAIIDHQW
+952 DKVDKSLEAIIDHQW

-981 LEDPQSLRDHA
+981 LENPQSLRDHA

-1001 AYERN
+1001 QYERN
-1006 KNGVEQLRKVKKHL
+1006 KSGVEQLRKIKKYL
-1020 QLKERQQFLT
+1020 KLKERQQFLT
-1030 TLAERGIYPDTEQA
+1030 TLAQRGIYPDTDQTIV
-1044 RLFLEATED
+1044 FLESAED
-1053 IIPRDYYSDEGGS
+1053 IIPRDYYSDEGN

-1084 TYTSVQ
+1084 AYTNVQ
-1090 ETAEETKA
+1090 DTAEETQA
-1098 DEDSVR
+1098 DEDAVK
-1104 GEESDTLD
+1104 GEESTDPLD

-1121 DETKREVLA
+1121 DETKREVLI
-1130 EESKELQN
+1130 EESKELQD
-1138 FYKSDTYTQKIV
+1138 FYESDPPTKEIV

-1181 LIAKSRYELYNL
+1181 RIIKTRYDLYKLYNE
-1193 YNSKLTAKDR
+1193 KLSAQDR
-1203 AAKDFDTWLEEEIN
+1203 AAKDFNTWLEEEITV
-1217 INDQVIDII
+1217 NDQVADILQ
-1226 EKNGVTEKNKVVWN
+1226 KNGITERNKVVVN
-1240 KQVAPTVRKGI
+1240 KQVAPTIRKGL
-1251 QRLEIDENLGIEL
+1251 QRVEIDENLGIEL
-1264 IKKTRVEETSGQDM
+1264 VKKTSVEQTSGQEIS
-1278 TFYQILRDK
+1278 FYQILRDK
-1287 NNIAGQINGTLIDPT
+1287 QNIAGQINGTLIDPA
-1302 SQMIVDVKENY
+1302 SQMIVNVQENY

-1319 ANAKMAYRAVKAF
+1319 NNAKMAYRAVKAF

-1337 KNLSTFQFDGMTLSF
+1337 KNISTYPFDGMTLSF
-1352 GQIVKDANGAN
+1352 GQIIKDANNTN
-1363 WEILSTS
+1363 WEILSTE
-1370 EAIEKYN
+1370 EAIDKYN

-1397 KIKPGK
+1397 KIKPGQ
-1403 FEKDEWTIPS
+1403 FEKQGWSIPS

-1421 VDKAPIR
+1421 VDQAPIR
-1428 KLRIVEPIQLY
+1428 KLKIVEPIQLY
-1439 PWLGKKVEQGMPL
+1439 PWLGKKVEEGMPL
-1452 YEEGQQ
+1452 YEEGQK
-1458 SSINTTEDAIE
+1458 SSIDNAQDAIA
-1469 SLQRKLKSLSPV
+1469 SLQRKLKSLSPA
-1481 RQQNLKLIVKKNAII
+1481 RQQNLKLVVQKNTII
-1496 TPEKLEVWD
+1496 TNEQIEPWD
-1505 DKQGKEENPYLMKGM
+1505 DKQGSIENPYLKKGN
-1520 PKYDVTLVDGSGIP
+1520 PKYDVTLVDGSGVP

-1539 GSTSVL
+1539 GSTAVM
-1545 LLDSDGQ
+1545 LLDSDGK
-1552 TTINPLIITNEQAK
+1552 TLINPLTITNEQAK

-1573 KKGNKTIPI
+1573 KKGRRTIPV
-1582 DNYVTQIR
+1582 DDYVTKIR
-1590 ENYAKAL
+1590 ENYAKAI
-1597 LIEETFKTAL
+1597 LIEEMFEDILKA
-1607 ESSGGQDVVTL
+1607 SGKNVTTI
-1618 NLKDVEDLDIKIS
+1618 NLKDIPELDVKVS
-1631 EGQLTYNAPEVKESG
+1631 EGELTYDAPEVKESG

-1659 ENYLIFDYRTT
+1659 ENYLVFDYRTT

-1678 KGLSQVIHNFKN
+1678 KSLSQVIHNFKN
-1690 TKDRKLWVGKA
+1690 LKDRKLWAGKA
-1701 QEQMKKEGG
+1701 QEQMKKEDG
-1710 FNVTSRLGRYIA
+1710 FNVTTKLGRYIG
-1722 AVKFKNDVW
+1722 AVKFKNGVW
-1731 TFIELKGARKESKEV
+1731 TFIELKGARKQSKEV
-1746 DKIITDLI
+1746 DQLI
-1754 DRQQTTVKDN
+1754 NELLDRQKLTVKDN
-1764 SNKKAKG
+1764 SDKKAKG
-1771 YDSFNRAFNAEFSDR
+1771 YDSFNRAFNAEFSDK

-1793 GDRIFVGLS
+1793 GDRIFIGLA

-1815 QRTAFELYIEPE
+1815 QKTAFEIYLEPE
-1827 ELSKHLKNNPEA
+1827 EISKHLKNNPDVN
-1839 SAAQAFMGLVN
+1839 AAQGFIGLVN
-1850 FKFNQIEIKRKGK
+1850 FKFNQTEAKRKHK
-1863 AESKKESFTPI
+1863 SEKVKKSFTPI
-1874 KFKLTKG
+1874 KFRLTKE
-1881 SFRNHISDN
+1881 SFRNHIPDN

-1913 DINWKDQDAINN
+1913 NINWKDQDTINQI
-1925 LISEAQ
+1925 ISEAQ
-1931 RPTKEVVNE
+1931 RPTKDVVNE
-1940 DAPAESI
+1940 DAPAETI
-1947 DKGLALTQEDYAK
+1947 DKGIALTKEDYAK
-1960 IFESEYKDV
+1960 IFDSDYKDV
-1969 NKEILR
+1969 NREILKN
-1975 SIAYKVAVGE
+1975 IAYKAAVGE
-1985 KLESNEADLYDA
+1985 KLTPSEADLYDA
-1997 FEEDILRIKESEF
+1997 FETEIIKIQQSDF
-2010 FNVTTLD
+2010 FNVTTLE
-2017 AAKKAGISN
+2017 AAKQAGISN
-2026 PLVDKYRQLK
+2026 PLVEKYKQLK

-2047 RSTKAMLMGE
+2047 RTTKAMLMGE
-2057 HDDDKETVNRLLYER
+2057 HDDDKETVNRILYER
-2072 LNANEELNVLKEE
+2072 LNTNEELKGLKEE
-2085 IAKIKKQLNGNNAF
+2085 ITKIKKQLNGNNAF

-2114 KFSDY
+2114 KFTDY

-2125 DFITIEDISTLRYN
+2125 DFITIEDISNLRYN
-2139 AINNGF
+2139 AINNGL
-2145 TLGAFGMGLKKLS
+2145 TLGAFGMSLKKLS

-2170 KTTGFRYH
+2170 ETTGFRYH
-2178 EAGHAVFRMLLPEE
+2178 EAGHAAFRMLLTEP

-2200 SKTVVRSKM
+2200 SKKVVRSNM
-2209 RSKRGYQIDKGV
+2209 RSKKGYEIDKGV
-2221 FVKSVDKGL
+2221 FVKSTDKAL
-2230 EHMRKQSSL
+2230 DYMRTQSSL
-2239 YSEMS
+2239 YSEMT

-2260 FESFKKSPKFYKGPS
+2260 FENFKKNPKSYKGPS
-2275 GFKAFFNKVLEWIM
+2275 GFKAFFQKILEWIM

-2322 TNAVQYGVSTIALKS
+2322 TNAVQYGVSTVALKS
-2337 IPLSEQVI
+2337 IPLNEQVI
-2345 SVPVEKNG
+2345 SIPVEKNG
-2353 KKTTEDRIVYTYLP
+2353 RKTTENRIVYTYLP
-2367 SHKAKQAT
+2367 AHKAKQAT

-2384 RLDNEIKKRGKQKPN
+2384 RLDKEIKTQRELLKRGDQVN
-2399 EFISDEQFERQRKL
+2399 
-2413 LLSIPINKNVIL
+2413 PINKNAIL

-2436 DPQRSFYTSEKNG
+2436 NPQRSFYISEKNG
-2449 IPYEDIVVGLKE
+2449 LPYEDIVVGLKE
-2461 RYAAFIEY
+2461 RYAAFVEY
-2469 RDDILA
+2469 RDEILN

-2485 SKIDQENDDFY
+2485 SRVDQENDDFY
-2496 DVLTTEDWDSTAQ
+2496 NILEQDVDIDQLTTEDWNATAQ
-2509 EKGGWYSLPKNVR
+2509 EKGGWYSLPKDVR

-2552 VYVTPD
+2552 VYTTPD
-2558 ISNVYNG
+2558 VSSVYNG
-2565 MLKATADLNS
+2565 MLKATADLSS

-2580 QSLYN
+2580 QSLYR
-2585 FSLNNSDT
+2585 FSLNNTDT

-2606 DYNKDGANLMN
+2606 DYSKDGPNLMD
-2617 PLYTLPRITN
+2617 PKYTIPQITN

-2642 LDYLILQKNRN
+2642 LDYMILQKNRN
-2653 SGNVEIYA
+2653 TGNVEIYA

-2670 QQSKWNN
+2670 QQTKWNN

-2684 PDNYLINLQDA
+2684 PNNFLVNLKDA
-2695 QDVLDDVIDYMK
+2695 QDVLDDIIDYMK
-2707 KDELVGLKDVSV
+2707 MDNVEGLNEISV
-2719 DVATRLFDF
+2719 DLSTRVFDF

-2734 PGYIEYSIVNALIKR
+2734 PGYIEYSVVNALVKR
-2749 TPEQES
+2749 TPEQET
-2755 LIQAYKDIDPI
+2755 LLQTYRDIDPI

-2794 DQEDDT
+2794 DPQDDT
-2800 QINRVVADS
+2800 EINRVVSDS

-2860 NSKDK
+2860 NSRDK
-2865 YFDLFNDEF
+2865 YYDLFNDGF

-2931 VKGFTATDIAS
+2931 VKSFTATDIAS

-2974 VDFRLAGDS
+2974 INPRLAGDS

-2991 PIHKT
+2991 PINKT

-3004 VVISDFVIETIFDRI
+3004 VVISDFVINTIFDRVVN
-3019 TDEAV
+3019 EAV

-3067 EKELAEELPTQEE
+3067 EEELTEE
-3080 ALEELAKLEED
+3080 APDVEDAAAELAKLEED

-3110 VDPIDIIENNYEEIV
+3110 IDVEDMIVDRFNDEIV
-3125 SQIRETLEME
+3125 NQIRETLEIE

-3140 KRLENLNVIPN
+3140 TRLENLNAIPN

-3190 QIFYNDLLNTKG
+3190 QIFFNDLLNTKG

-3212 LSLSNKTKTKRAKGG
+3212 LSLSNKAKTKRAKGG
-3227 QGAGKNAATSIVD
+3227 QGAGKNAATSIID
-3240 PSLGIFHEVD
+3240 PSLGIVHEVD

-3276 AQMYMTPKSFRYLWY
+3276 AQMYMTPKAFRYLWY
-3291 GLGNLQDP
+3291 GLGNLQNP

-3304 LDQIEKGEEISG
+3304 LDAIERGEEISG
-3316 EKFFGNKQ
+3316 QKFFGNKEA
-3324 NGELG
+3324 GELG
-3329 YKDFNAIL
+3329 YKDVNAIL

-3359 PQLTSMKDAA
+3359 PQLTSMQDVQ
-3369 GNWRAIDGMEHLHNL
+3369 GNVVAIPGMEHLHNL
-3384 RLKLER
+3384 RVKLER

-3418 KMYKSNVMDPVDMF
+3418 KMYKSNVMDPLDMF
-3432 KDPLVSEFT
+3432 KDPAVSEFT
-3441 SDNFIDISAEGMR
+3441 ADNFIEIGAEGMR
-3454 LQQVNPGGKTEIV
+3454 LQLVNPGGKTEIV

-3477 SEQNDKVK
+3477 SEQNDKTK
-3485 VWSPKTNEFVSIK
+3485 VWSPKTNDFVSIK
-3498 KIKDAYR
+3498 KIKDDYR

-3515 YLGLRSLLFT
+3515 YLGLRSLMFT

-3567 DLFDVDEYGDPK
+3567 DLFDVDEFGDPK

-3602 SLGEKQPG
+3602 ALGERQPG
-3610 HSVATV
+3610 HAVANV
-3616 SDAGVKKLKRVI
+3616 SDAGVKKLKKVL

-3636 IHWENIRWSQQKEWA
+3636 IHWENVPWSQQKKWA
-3651 KDGKQVKIARKE
+3651 KEGKEVKIARVE
-3663 YDDVENESFIGLKEG
+3663 YDNIDNESFIGLKEG

-3687 NKIKWIKDGDKW
+3687 NKIKWVKDGDKW

-3706 SEILIPAHFRE
+3706 SEILIPPHFRE
-3717 FMQHIKA
+3717 FMQYIKVG
-3724 NDQIPE
+3724 DQIPE
-3730 FLAKALGIR
+3730 FIAKSLGIR

-3751 EFADFMPVFYSSSA
+3751 EFADFLPVFYSSSA

-3816 RYQIRQ
+3816 RYQIRE
-3822 GEKKGSIMHMA
+3822 GEKKGSIMYMA
-3833 MEQWKNRTGI
+3833 MDQWKNRTGI
-3843 SRTERKLL
+3843 SRVERKLL
-3851 VSSQEIELA
+3851 VSSAEIEAA

-3871 YNRGI
+3871 KNRGI
-3876 AINRREEFGEN
+3876 AINRREEFGEK

-3895 AFANEWGYTYNDI
+3895 AFANEWGYTYDDF
-3908 TGKFKDQYEPI
+3908 TGRFKDQYEPL

-3928 AEIKSFLDNKF
+3928 AEIKKFLDSKF
-3939 SEIFKGGL
+3939 AEIFKGGL
-3947 EILGMPISETE
+3947 DILGMPILETE
-3958 YVENKKKNKDQEPY
+3958 YIENKKKNKGQEPY

-3998 GREMPLGYEPAV
+3998 GRETPLGYEPAV

-4016 LWSQISNDPKLK
+4016 LWTQISNDPQLK
-4028 SIVDR
+4028 SIVNR
-4033 VTTKGIDV
+4033 VSTKGIDV

-4051 ETTKEANIGGIVLS
+4051 ETTKEADIGGIVLS

-4071 LQEYGIELLDTWGK
+4071 LQEYGKELLEDF
-4085 ENLPMPTFNNKT
+4085 PTFNNKSYT
-4097 YNTFADK
+4097 TFADK
-4104 YIVNPETN
+4104 YIIDPETN
-4112 KAIETSADRKQFVI
+4112 KAIETSADRKQFII
-4126 SGLITVM
+4126 SSFITVM

-4144 KLGLNKDAT
+4144 KLGLNRDAT
-4153 GVVASLVGLS
+4153 GVVASLAGLS

-4177 IREMYKEASNNEKA
+4177 IREIYTQSASEGTP
-4191 AVKTLL
+4191 VKTLL
-4197 NDRIGTLNG
+4197 NDRIATLNA
-4206 WVNNLNAQEAQDQK
+4206 WVKNLNQQEAEDQK
-4220 IEKQGEVNID
+4220 IEKQDETDIKI
-4230 ALVSEVNV
+4230 LVDGVSV
-4238 TKELLKDQIE
+4238 TKQLLKDQIE
-4248 RGYIEDKEETSKEDI
+4248 RGYVEDKKETSKEDI
-4263 LKELAILNQFLIAR
+4263 LKELSILNQFLIAR
-4277 NIKDTIFRMTGPAT
+4277 NIKDTIFKMTGPAT
-4291 LTAGIGQTMLDVK
+4291 LTAGIGKNMLDVE
-4304 RKQEQ
+4304 RKKQQAKE
-4309 SEQLG
+4309 LG
-4314 LELSDTKFKEG
+4314 LDLNDTEFNEG
-4325 WTDSKGIQQP
+4325 DFI
-4335 FLIDVRKL
+4335 IDVRDL

-4377 NDISNIL
+4377 KDINNIL
-4384 LKNLGNI
+4384 LKNLGFI
-4391 DNLQGAQI
+4391 DNLQRAQV
-4399 KKDIL
+4399 KKDLL
-4404 SYLNGRAY
+4404 SYLNARAY
-4412 LTALRKRNA
+4412 MTALRKRNA
-4421 IQAGSLSSSLIYDE
+4421 IQSGSLSSSLIYDE
-4435 IQGPRKINTTV
+4435 IQGPRKINRTV
-4446 EYLRSFADENNYF
+4446 EYLRSVADENNYF
-4459 LNNFIYNKDTNNPN
+4459 LNNYIYNKNTNNPN

-4494 TKVQNSIWDLYGKPE
+4494 TKVQNSIWDLYSKPE

-4540 ALFHNVLS
+4540 TLFHNVLS
-4548 SMENVHNMF
+4548 SMQNVHNMF
-4557 KNDIVTDEAMRKLFG
+4557 KNNIVTDEAMKKVFG
-4572 GTLNDVTNDFITGYL
+4572 GTINDITNDFITGYL
-4587 ESYKNWYLVPKVYG
+4587 ESYKNWYLLPKVYG
-4601 IDARDMGDTIV
+4601 IDARDAGNTII

-4620 KMRKNEDTNIYITA
+4620 KMRENENTNIYITA
-4634 DYKGSTIEALKETKG
+4634 DYKGSSIEGLRETKG
-4649 ITNLFTVP
+4649 INNLFTVP
-4657 IKISKTKYYTDKYL
+4657 IKISKTKYFKDQYL
-4671 KNNKKNI
+4671 ENNKKNI
-4678 DKAISAI
+4678 DKAIKKI
-4685 KDKVNNR
+4685 QDNR
-4692 NVVFTKSKEGTIY
+4692 KGRDVVFPKTKDGTIY
-4705 VGKDLQRI
+4705 LGKDLRRI
-4713 YKTGPETYRYLK
+4713 YKTGPKTYQYLK
-4725 EAIEKAFGF
+4725 DSIEKAFGF

-4741 IAAKTR
+4741 IAGRVR
-4747 GEGLIYVPGVGET
+4747 GEGLMYIPAVGET

-4782 KVLRRL
+4782 KVLKRIL
-4788 MLEPAKANKTKLR
+4788 VDPAKVNKTKLR
-4801 EKEKANMRQIFSKFN
+4801 EKEKANMRQIFNKYN
-4816 QYAFPYIKTSMPT
+4816 KNTFPYIKESIPT
-4829 SKGDKQVV
+4829 SKGDKQII

-4842 YILRHDVEDGFGN
+4842 YILRHDVEDTFGN
-4855 VKRIFFKLKKVHTTP
+4855 VKRIYFKLKKVHTTP

-4884 EALDQVTR
+4884 DALDQVTR

-4911 FGDRPLHSSIR
+4911 FGDRPTHSSIR
-4922 EKINAKKED
+4922 ERVNAKKED
-4931 IEFDDID
+4931 LEFDIN

-4950 FTQREKGKKV
+4950 FTQREKTKKI

-4975 EDVSETAPADI
+4975 EDVSENAPADI
-4986 DIDDRAIDLDD
+4986 DIGDDKGIMLED
-4997 IQTVDLENAGE
+4997 IQTADLENTGE
-5008 HSLIANWFG
+5008 YPLIANWFG
-5017 TIAETSRINVI
+5017 TVAETSRINVI
-5028 TDLNIADTLEAL
+5028 TDLNVADTVEAL
-5040 IDKFKEMQK
+5040 IEKFKQMQK